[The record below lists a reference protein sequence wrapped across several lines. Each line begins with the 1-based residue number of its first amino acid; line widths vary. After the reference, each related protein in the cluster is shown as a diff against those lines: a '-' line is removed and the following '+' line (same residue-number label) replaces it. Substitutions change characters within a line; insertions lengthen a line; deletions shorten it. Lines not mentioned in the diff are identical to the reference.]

1 MKMKNQFLFMAVAS
15 ILAVATSCTDPKD
28 DGPDFSNLTV
38 EENKTNI
45 ETTGLDMLDE
55 MKVMEDEP
63 AMQANI
69 SMVNYMSLS
78 DPFAGNPN
86 TQKKVDL
93 TKTIA
98 FSPVFALATYRNNDM
113 KSVLKSL
120 QVNPAEDPETIQEA
134 YDLLVGVYTWNS
146 ELEMWDYTQTG
157 DVIVFLF
164 PSTEGGTVNN
174 ASYTVSYT
182 GYTGPNPI
190 EGYDGDLPQ
199 DVSAVLKVDDTEV
212 LSFVVNIDYNTEGYP
227 TKIESTL
234 TMGQWVW
241 YAMASNT
248 DNKAFATEFSFK
260 HSTNVLL
267 RFTLDAA
274 GNWTQENIDANTT
287 YYVEVYNPE
296 TYEWYWQEVS
306 KEEYYDRTEVD
317 IHKVVNSGNA
327 SFQLMNLKMVGSI
340 DVLNLVTK
348 MEEIEDTYDWGTQEE
363 EAVAAGVEVVNQ
375 YVSLSLRYADSD
387 DIIALV
393 EAYPVSE
400 EYTYESWE
408 YNPNTGNYDVVTIT
422 ETDYW
427 IDFRLVFADG
437 SKSDLETYFDE
448 GFEDLIDELEQYL
461 DELETTY
468 GK

>member
-1 MKMKNQFLFMAVAS
+1 MKNQFLFMAAAFL
-15 ILAVATSCTDPKD
+15 LAVATSCTKPN
-28 DGPDFSNLTV
+28 DGTDFSNLTV
-38 EENKTNI
+38 EENKANI

-146 ELEMWDYTQTG
+146 ELEVWDYTQTG

-317 IHKVVNSGNA
+317 VHKVVNSGNA